1 MNAATVTRFLRGGV
15 ILALVFVAFSG
26 SARATGQA
34 GVGVA
39 IVRAA
44 TWSPGDAARDG
55 AIEFEVLMSAAR
67 LQHAHRSAGIVGVG
81 DRRGLFVA
89 GAERALRLLA
99 LRGLPV
105 AKLSRDGDVAA
116 DPEQLFLNATGVSE
130 AEASAILA
138 SCLERH
144 GPPPPAADLE
154 RPTERELK
162 AIRAHLQPFRDA
174 LALAAAPRVAQR

>member
-1 MNAATVTRFLRGGV
+1 MNAATFIRFLRGGV
-15 ILALVFVAFSG
+15 FVALGLAASSG
-26 SARATGQA
+26 SARAA
-34 GVGVA
+34 EAGVA
-39 IVRAA
+39 ILRAA
-44 TWSPGDAARDG
+44 AWSPGDAARDG

-89 GAERALRLLA
+89 GAERALRMLA

-116 DPEQLFLNATGVSE
+116 DPDQLFLNATGVTE
-130 AEASAILA
+130 TEASSILA

-144 GPPPPAADLE
+144 GPPPPAADAE
-154 RPTERELK
+154 RPTARELK
-162 AIRAHLQPFRDA
+162 AIRIHLQPFRDA

>member
-1 MNAATVTRFLRGGV
+1 MNAATFTRFLRGGV
-15 ILALVFVAFSG
+15 IVALGFAAFAA
-26 SARATGQA
+26 SAMAA
-34 GVGVA
+34 GAGVA

-44 TWSPGDAARDG
+44 AWSPGDAARDG

-116 DPEQLFLNATGVSE
+116 DPDQLFLNATGVSE
-130 AEASAILA
+130 TEASAILA
-138 SCLERH
+138 HCLDRH
-144 GPPPPAADLE
+144 GPPPPAADVE

>member
-1 MNAATVTRFLRGGV
+1 MNAASFTRFIRGGV
-15 ILALVFVAFSG
+15 IVVLGFAAFSG
-26 SARATGQA
+26 SAIAATA
-34 GVGVA
+34 GVA

-89 GAERALRLLA
+89 GAERALRMLA

-116 DPEQLFLNATGVSE
+116 DPDQLFLNATGVSE
-130 AEASAILA
+130 TEASAILA

-144 GPPPPAADLE
+144 GPPPQAADVE
-154 RPTERELK
+154 RPTARELK
-162 AIRAHLQPFRDA
+162 AIRSHLQPFRDA